1 MSTEKKVAL
10 FLADGCEEI
19 EALTVVDLLFRAGIP
34 CDTVSINETAA
45 VTSSHN
51 VKITADCVIGDLDFE
66 AYDMLVL
73 PGGMPGTLNL
83 EACSALTKQVKK
95 FYSQGKMIAAICAAP
110 SVLAGLSFLKGRR
123 ATSYPGCL
131 DGYEVG
137 EYCREPVVTDGHVIT
152 SRGVGTAIPFALTL
166 IEKLEGAGKADQ
178 IASSILYS
186 TEYLQG
192 VDYVSGR

>member
-1 MSTEKKVAL
+1 MSLVYM
-10 FLADGCEEI
+10 FIADGFEEV
-19 EALTVVDLLFRAGIP
+19 EGLTSVDLLRRAGIEVKM
-34 CDTVSINETAA
+34 VSVMGRKNIEGAHGIRLETDLLIEELEG
-45 VTSSHN
+45 SESL
-51 VKITADCVIGDLDFE
+51 AD
-66 AYDMLVL
+66 MMVL
-73 PGGMPGTLNL
+73 PGGMPGTNYLR
-83 EACSALTKQVKK
+83 ESAPLADLLKAQYESGRYV
-95 FYSQGKMIAAICAAP
+95 AAICAAP

>member
-1 MSTEKKVAL
+1 MSLVYM
-10 FLADGCEEI
+10 FIADGFEEV
-19 EALTVVDLLFRAGIP
+19 EGLTSVDLLRRAGIEVKM
-34 CDTVSINETAA
+34 VSVMGRKNIEGAHGIRLETDLLLEDLED
-45 VTSSHN
+45 SGPL
-51 VKITADCVIGDLDFE
+51 AD
-66 AYDMLVL
+66 MMVL
-73 PGGMPGTLNL
+73 PGGLPGTNYLR
-83 EACSALTKQVKK
+83 ESALLAGLLKAQYAAGRYV
-95 FYSQGKMIAAICAAP
+95 AAICAAP

-131 DGYEVG
+131 DDYEVG
-137 EYCREPVVTDGHVIT
+137 EYCQEPVVTDGHVIT

>member
-1 MSTEKKVAL
+1 MSLVYM
-10 FLADGCEEI
+10 FIADGFEEV
-19 EALTVVDLLFRAGIP
+19 EGLTSVDLLRRAGIE
-34 CDTVSINETAA
+34 VKMISVMGRKNIEGAHGIKLETDLLIEELEDNG
-45 VTSSHN
+45 SP
-51 VKITADCVIGDLDFE
+51 AD
-66 AYDMLVL
+66 MMVL
-73 PGGMPGTLNL
+73 PGGMPGTNFLRESAPL
-83 EACSALTKQVKK
+83 ADLLKAQYEAGRYV
-95 FYSQGKMIAAICAAP
+95 AAICAAP

-137 EYCREPVVTDGHVIT
+137 EYCQEPVVTDGHVIT

-166 IEKLEGAGKADQ
+166 IEKLEGAGKAEQ

>member
-1 MSTEKKVAL
+1 MSLVYM
-10 FLADGCEEI
+10 FIADGFEEV
-19 EALTVVDLLFRAGIP
+19 EGLTSVDLLRRAGIEVKM
-34 CDTVSINETAA
+34 VSVMGRKNIEGAHGIRLETDLLIEELEGS
-45 VTSSHN
+45 VSP
-51 VKITADCVIGDLDFE
+51 AD
-66 AYDMLVL
+66 MMVL
-73 PGGMPGTLNL
+73 PGGMPGTNYLR
-83 EACSALTKQVKK
+83 ESAPLADLLKAQYESGRYV
-95 FYSQGKMIAAICAAP
+95 AAICAAP

>member
-1 MSTEKKVAL
+1 MSLVYM
-10 FLADGCEEI
+10 FIADGFEEV
-19 EALTVVDLLFRAGIP
+19 EGLTSVDLLRRADIEVKMVSVMGRKNIEGAHGIRL
-34 CDTVSINETAA
+34 ETDLLIEELEG
-45 VTSSHN
+45 SESL
-51 VKITADCVIGDLDFE
+51 AD
-66 AYDMLVL
+66 MMVL
-73 PGGMPGTLNL
+73 PGGMPGTNYLR
-83 EACSALTKQVKK
+83 ESAPLADLLKAQYESGRYV
-95 FYSQGKMIAAICAAP
+95 AAICAAP
-110 SVLAGLSFLKGRR
+110 SVLAGLYFLKGRR

>member
-1 MSTEKKVAL
+1 M
-10 FLADGCEEI
+10 FIADGFEEV
-19 EALTVVDLLFRAGIP
+19 EGLTSVDLLRRAGIEVKM
-34 CDTVSINETAA
+34 VSVMGRKNIEGAHGIRLETDLLIEELEG
-45 VTSSHN
+45 SESL
-51 VKITADCVIGDLDFE
+51 AD
-66 AYDMLVL
+66 MMVL
-73 PGGMPGTLNL
+73 PGGMPGTNYLR
-83 EACSALTKQVKK
+83 ESAPLADLLKAQYESGRYV
-95 FYSQGKMIAAICAAP
+95 AAICAAP

-137 EYCREPVVTDGHVIT
+137 EYCQEPVVTDGHVIT